1 MAVIRPLN
9 FRIMLVTTCCLYS
22 TSAFGQQHF
31 WIDPRAEARVTLT
44 DNALLTLTDRVQDAV
59 LNPSAGLN
67 MRWEGRR
74 LRAGVDYALDYYYF
88 LSDNTSDTRHNM
100 FGTLDAEVIE
110 DHLSISSR
118 ASIRQQYLDQRGA
131 ISNNSANRTDNRRTI
146 QNYTSTAILKGGLRD
161 IADWRFTYRFGL
173 TKTPA
178 DNLDD
183 ETLTVNFSDDE
194 SHEFV
199 ASIGSGDRF
208 NNFEWR
214 LFAESSRIYRSLD
227 VNNFRNEQAGAEA
240 KFKFNRFFQ
249 LIGDVSYSSN
259 DFQSNELSEE
269 GFGWNAGFRWTPGR
283 KLDLTALYG
292 RIGQRETWY
301 ANFQYFFNVR
311 LDFTGSYQDILSANS
326 IVTNDSLQDFGFD
339 ENLGISNASGLPI
352 DETDP
357 IFTLSDVDFRRRTA
371 RGTFSLRQKRTRF
384 SLTGN
389 HEWRTFDDESGTARS
404 WGVTFRFDRNIT
416 QRETLSG
423 RIGYRQSRFEDETRL
438 DRYIEASLDYTVT
451 LSRYFK
457 AAVGY
462 AHSERQS
469 NEPGQ
474 DLEENAI
481 TFYLRG
487 TF

>member
-1 MAVIRPLN
+1 MAVFRPLN
-9 FRIMLVTTCCLYS
+9 YRILLLSACCLCPL
-22 TSAFGQQHF
+22 SASGADHL
-31 WIDPRAEARVTLT
+31 WIDPRAEGRITLT
-44 DNALLTLTDRVQDAV
+44 DNALLTLTDRTQDVV

-67 MRWEGRR
+67 VRWEGRR
-74 LRAGVDYALDYYYF
+74 FTAGVDYALDYYYF
-88 LSDNTSDTRHNM
+88 LSDDTWDLRQNM
-100 FGTLDAEVIE
+100 FGTIDAEVIE
-110 DHLSISSR
+110 DHLNISSR
-118 ASIRQQYLDQRGA
+118 ASVRQQYLDQRGA

-146 QNYTSTAILKGGLRD
+146 QNYTSTAILKGGLWD
-161 IADWRFTYRFGL
+161 FADWRFTYRFGL
-173 TKTPA
+173 TESPA

-208 NNFEWR
+208 NNFEWA

-227 VNNFRNEQAGAEA
+227 VNNYRNEQAGAEA

-259 DFQSNELSEE
+259 DFQSEDLSEE
-269 GFGWNAGFRWTPGR
+269 GLGWNAGFRWTPGR
-283 KLDLTALYG
+283 KLDLTATYG
-292 RIGQRETWY
+292 RVGQRETWY
-301 ANFQYFFNVR
+301 ANLQYFFNVR
-311 LDFTGSYQDILSANS
+311 LDFSGSYQDILSANS
-326 IVTNDSLQDFGFD
+326 IVTNDSLQDFSFD
-339 ENLGISNASGLPI
+339 ENLGISNTSGLPI

-371 RGTFSLRQKRTRF
+371 RGTLTLRQKRMTY
-384 SLTGN
+384 SLSGN
-389 HEWRTFDDESGTARS
+389 MEWRTFDDDSGTARS
-404 WGVTFRFDRNIT
+404 WGTSIRFDRDIT
-416 QRETLSG
+416 QRENLSG
-423 RIGYRQSRFEDETRL
+423 RLAYRESRFEGETRL
-438 DRYIEASLDYTVT
+438 DSYIEANLDYTVT
-451 LSRYFK
+451 LSRYLR
-457 AAVGY
+457 AAIGF

-469 NEPGQ
+469 NEPGA